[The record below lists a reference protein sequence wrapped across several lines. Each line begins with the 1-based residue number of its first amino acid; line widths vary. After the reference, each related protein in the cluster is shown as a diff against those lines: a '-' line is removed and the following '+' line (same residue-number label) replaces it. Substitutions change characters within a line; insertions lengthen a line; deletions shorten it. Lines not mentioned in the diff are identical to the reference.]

1 MRKKFLS
8 ISMVAILSVTM
19 LVGCGDNAVETSMEP
34 TEVEEIEAE
43 TEETEETEAEAEAE
57 AEAEET
63 EETEEE
69 IEEAEAEAEVEAEET
84 EVSAKTADV
93 EEVEEDEEVV
103 VPVHTHNYA
112 LTAST
117 AGTSC
122 TNAGI
127 DTYTCNCGD
136 SYTVAN
142 NIYGTHTWTTETY
155 SETIHHD
162 AIMGAEYGYTCGCG
176 VFHTFDDTHYLTCSY
191 TNDVREYVVS
201 AAYDE
206 VVNHSRTYCTSC
218 GAQQ

>member
-1 MRKKFLS
+1 MRKKLLS
-8 ISMVAILSVTM
+8 ICTIAVLSVTM
-19 LVGCGDNAVETSMEP
+19 LAGCGDNAVETS
-34 TEVEEIEAE
+34 TELTEAEEIEAE
-43 TEETEETEAEAEAE
+43 T
-57 AEAEET
+57 
-63 EETEEE
+63 
-69 IEEAEAEAEVEAEET
+69 EET

-93 EEVEEDEEVV
+93 EEVEEESVVEVV

-117 AGTSC
+117 VGTSC

-142 NIYGTHTWTTETY
+142 NNYGTHTWTTETY

-162 AIMGAEYGYTCGCG
+162 AVEHYQRGYVCSCGTFWPDNGDLSHAEGCG
-176 VFHTFDDTHYLTCSY
+176 
-191 TNDVREYVVS
+191 YVTSGRVITDS
-201 AAYDE
+201 PAYDE